1 MRTVGALLLSL
12 SAAFAGVAT
21 DRAGAAPKHKP
32 RPAIVQEAE
41 PGPPTAETPTN
52 GPLRAVYDAMSLA
65 DRVSIQSDLIW
76 TGDYNGVTD
85 GQFGDRSIAAVKS
98 FQRRNGGKDTGVLA
112 PQERDKLAAAAQP
125 RIDRVG
131 WQILDDKATGARIGL
146 PAKLVPRTSA
156 GKLGSHWQSTRG
168 EMQVDTFRIAVKGTT
183 LASVLEQKKKD
194 PPGREVEYSVV
205 KPDFF
210 VISGLQNGVKKFY
223 VRAHANNEEV
233 RGIAIL
239 YDVAME
245 GIVEKVVVAMSSA
258 FTPFPS
264 AAIASEIGRTHE
276 RRKVEYATGIV
287 VSPIGHILTDR
298 LVVDGCQFIVVPGLG
313 NAERIVEDD
322 TSNLSLLRVYG
333 ARTAPI
339 AMANTVGADGM
350 VTLIGIADPQIQ
362 NGGTAVSKIQARQIA
377 SGLAHTIVPTPTSG
391 FDGSATIDGEGH
403 LTGMVELKP
412 QVDTGPAKSLGAQ
425 PVVVPVETLRDFLTT
440 HQIIPWT
447 AHADG
452 DDATASVVR
461 VICVR
466 Q

>member
-1 MRTVGALLLSL
+1 MRTVGALLLTL
-12 SAAFAGVAT
+12 NAVLAGVAM
-21 DRAGAAPKHKP
+21 DYAWGAHKHKP
-32 RPAIVQEAE
+32 SPDVAQQAE
-41 PGPPTAETPTN
+41 PGPPTAEAPTN

-85 GQFGDRSIAAVKS
+85 GQFGDRSIAAVKA
-98 FQRRNGGKDTGVLA
+98 FQKRNGGKDTGVLT
-112 PQERDKLAAAAQP
+112 PRERDKLVAAAQP
-125 RIDRVG
+125 RVDRAG
-131 WQILDDKATGARIGL
+131 WQIIDDRATGARIGL
-146 PAKLVPRTSA
+146 PSKLVPRASA

-168 EMQVDTFRIAVKGTT
+168 EMQVDTFRIAGKGTT
-183 LASVLEQKKKD
+183 LQSVLEQQKKD
-194 PPGREVEYSVV
+194 HPGREVEYSVV

-210 VISGLQNGVKKFY
+210 VISGVQNGVKKFY
-223 VRAHANNEEV
+223 VRAHTNNEEV

-258 FTPFPS
+258 FTPFPD

-276 RRKVEYATGIV
+276 RRKVEYATGIL

-298 LVVDGCQFIVVPGLG
+298 PVVDRCQFIVVPGLG
-313 NAERIVEDD
+313 NADRLVEDNA
-322 TSNLSLLRVYG
+322 SNLALLRVYG
-333 ARTAPI
+333 VRTAPL
-339 AMANTVGADGM
+339 AMADTGGADGAL
-350 VTLIGIADPQIQ
+350 TLIGVADPQMQ
-362 NGGTAVSKIQARQIA
+362 NGGTAVSKIQARQITSA
-377 SGLAHTIVPTPTSG
+377 PGHIIAPAPTPG
-391 FDGSATIDGEGH
+391 FDGSAAVNSEGR

-412 QVDTGPAKSLGAQ
+412 PVDAARAADLGAQ
-425 PVVVPVETLRDFLTT
+425 PVVVPVETLRDFLSA
-440 HQIIPWT
+440 HQITPFT

-452 DDATASVVR
+452 ADAATSVVR